1 MTALITTISYWILAS
16 LWLLVLVLY
25 VANFSYIRNARGT
38 IGAMLL
44 TTGLI
49 AGVEFFTSDMFRDF
63 LKTFAMQ
70 KDLAFNSFGFDLDLF
85 LTTENVRLIAGIVLL
100 AVLLFWLIPL
110 EVKERS
116 KLERSLE
123 ESEERFRTI
132 TENTTD
138 ITIIYRSDAGF
149 TYISPSVY
157 KVIGVKPEEFAGK
170 GPDEILHPD
179 DYDVFM
185 NAVSVAIKHENKTVA
200 MPDFRV
206 KDDKGKWVYFE
217 GRMTH
222 MPNVRGVNGLVLNC
236 RDIQKRKEAQ
246 ELLNHR
252 LDMDMM
258 ISQISTEFINTT
270 NQNIEEKLQK
280 TLEKLGCFAELS
292 HVHFFQKKDAQDA
305 YHFLIGWSH
314 DDHPCIFE
322 DIEDIQPDAFPWMF
336 EKLELL
342 ETVYIPDVF
351 KISPKAKAERKFFTE
366 HGLRT
371 LLVIPVSKEGAL
383 TGFLMLDSVSLLK
396 KWNKHDLSLLNV
408 VAEIVSNALERHSA
422 QENLVTLSR
431 AVEQSMSSVLIF
443 TPEAEVKYV
452 NKKFEEVTGYSAEEF
467 VGRNIHDFEHVE
479 GFDERFQDVLKTVL
493 EGREWR
499 GEVVNRKKDGSDLWE
514 YVVVSPI
521 KDSQGEVKHILSVRE
536 DITEKKDFEDKLI
549 HQANYDD
556 LTNIPNRVL
565 AHDRLS
571 EAITRAQLNKES
583 VAAIIIGLDTFKKV
597 NETLGHHVG
606 DQLLIEASLRLKHY
620 VPELGTLAR
629 LGGDEFLIV
638 LPIDHDDY
646 AEIVA
651 SRILESFTDPF
662 LLGDHEVTVTAS
674 MGISISPNDG
684 DDPSLILRNAGSA
697 MHKAKDS
704 GRNNFQFFAEEMH
717 SDALK
722 RVQMEGYLRRAL
734 EFDELELYYQPIVDT
749 ASRKVIGAEALVRWS
764 NPQLGFVS
772 PADFIPLAEDIGL
785 IVLMGDWILKTACKQ
800 AAEWQGQEGFPSY
813 VSVNVSVRQFKGQNF
828 ATTVEKTLEEVG
840 LPPECLKVEVTESLL
855 VDEEVGGTVDTALQ
869 ALNNMGVHISLD
881 DFGTGYSSL
890 SYLKKYN
897 FHTLKIDRSFV
908 RDVPDDRE
916 DKALVEAIMAMAHSL
931 KLEVVA
937 EGVEEQE
944 QIDYLS
950 SLGCDALQGFFYSK
964 PLPDKQFA
972 DLIVNWD
979 FAKEKF

>member
-1 MTALITTISYWILAS
+1 M
-16 LWLLVLVLY
+16 
-25 VANFSYIRNARGT
+25 
-38 IGAMLL
+38 
-44 TTGLI
+44 
-49 AGVEFFTSDMFRDF
+49 
-63 LKTFAMQ
+63 
-70 KDLAFNSFGFDLDLF
+70 
-85 LTTENVRLIAGIVLL
+85 
-100 AVLLFWLIPL
+100 
-110 EVKERS
+110 
-116 KLERSLE
+116 
-123 ESEERFRTI
+123 
-132 TENTTD
+132 
-138 ITIIYRSDAGF
+138 
-149 TYISPSVY
+149 
-157 KVIGVKPEEFAGK
+157 
-170 GPDEILHPD
+170 
-179 DYDVFM
+179 
-185 NAVSVAIKHENKTVA
+185 
-200 MPDFRV
+200 
-206 KDDKGKWVYFE
+206 
-217 GRMTH
+217 
-222 MPNVRGVNGLVLNC
+222 
-236 RDIQKRKEAQ
+236 
-246 ELLNHR
+246 
-252 LDMDMM
+252 
-258 ISQISTEFINTT
+258 
-270 NQNIEEKLQK
+270 
-280 TLEKLGCFAELS
+280 
-292 HVHFFQKKDAQDA
+292 
-305 YHFLIGWSH
+305 
-314 DDHPCIFE
+314 
-322 DIEDIQPDAFPWMF
+322 
-336 EKLELL
+336 
-342 ETVYIPDVF
+342 
-351 KISPKAKAERKFFTE
+351 
-366 HGLRT
+366 
-371 LLVIPVSKEGAL
+371 
-383 TGFLMLDSVSLLK
+383 
-396 KWNKHDLSLLNV
+396 
-408 VAEIVSNALERHSA
+408 
-422 QENLVTLSR
+422 
-431 AVEQSMSSVLIF
+431 
-443 TPEAEVKYV
+443 
-452 NKKFEEVTGYSAEEF
+452 
-467 VGRNIHDFEHVE
+467 
-479 GFDERFQDVLKTVL
+479 
-493 EGREWR
+493 
-499 GEVVNRKKDGSDLWE
+499 
-514 YVVVSPI
+514 VVSPI

-785 IVLMGDWILKTACKQ
+785 IVPMGDWILKTACKQ